1 MIIKYNPKL
10 KSLARELRKN
20 ATHTEIMLWQR
31 LRRKQFHNL
40 DFHRQKPIDE
50 FIVDFFCPEL
60 KMIVEIDGISHD
72 AKLDQDRRRQGRL
85 EALGFSVVR
94 FLDAE
99 VRNNL
104 EGVLK
109 ALEKQT
115 GFG

>member
-1 MIIKYNPKL
+1 
-10 KSLARELRKN
+10 
-20 ATHTEIMLWQR
+20 
-31 LRRKQFHNL
+31 
-40 DFHRQKPIDE
+40 
-50 FIVDFFCPEL
+50 
-60 KMIVEIDGISHD
+60 MIVEIDGISHD
-72 AKLDQDRRRQGRL
+72 TKLDQDRRRQGRL

-104 EGVLK
+104 EGVLQ

>member
-10 KSLARELRKN
+10 KALARELRKN
-20 ATHTEIMLWQR
+20 ATHAEIMLWQR

-60 KMIVEIDGISHD
+60 KLIVEIDGISHD
-72 AKLDQDRRRQGRL
+72 TKLDQDRQRQGRL
-85 EALGFSVVR
+85 EALGFSVAR

-104 EGVLK
+104 EGVLLV
-109 ALEKQT
+109 LEKKT